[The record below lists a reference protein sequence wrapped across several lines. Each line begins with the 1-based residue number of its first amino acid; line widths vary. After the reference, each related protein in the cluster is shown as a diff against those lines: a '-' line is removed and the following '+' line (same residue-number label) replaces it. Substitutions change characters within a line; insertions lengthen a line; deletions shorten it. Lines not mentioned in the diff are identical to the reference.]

1 MITNPNRFIRG
12 LSDLS
17 SIVDNEFDVG
27 NTVTAAPTSPVG
39 VVTTPTPGS
48 GTSTPSSPSSFTL
61 IEAEFTLTQDGGQN
75 LTLNESVGAA
85 VLLSINGLI
94 QSKSSYS
101 FTGNTLI
108 LPPSL
113 NLFTGDVITF
123 IFSK

>member
-17 SIVDNEFDVG
+17 DIVDNEFDVG

-39 VVTTPTPGS
+39 VVTTPTSGS
-48 GTSTPSSPSSFTL
+48 GTSNPSTPSTFTL
-61 IEAEFTLTQDGGQN
+61 IEAEFTLTQDGGQTF
-75 LTLNESVGAA
+75 TLSDSVGSA
-85 VLLSINGLI
+85 VLLSVNGLI
-94 QSKSSYS
+94 QSKSAYS
-101 FTGNTLI
+101 FTGSTLI

-113 NLFTGDVITF
+113 NLFAGDVITF